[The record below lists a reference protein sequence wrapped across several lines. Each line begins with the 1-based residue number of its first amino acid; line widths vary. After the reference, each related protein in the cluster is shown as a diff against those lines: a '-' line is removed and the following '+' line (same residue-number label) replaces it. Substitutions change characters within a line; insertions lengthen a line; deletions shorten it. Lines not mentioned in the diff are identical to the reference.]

1 MKGLRKVDLAEELKA
16 VRCSLSADRIND
28 RRQLTNTEKKLMP
41 HAISQKVK
49 VYETGEAKM
58 TVVECVDPSED
69 FSQEFSVHP
78 INLMTKYDSV

>member
-1 MKGLRKVDLAEELKA
+1 
-16 VRCSLSADRIND
+16 
-28 RRQLTNTEKKLMP
+28 MP